1 MANQPDKMKPPQ
13 DKPRVWRLALVN
25 LALYS
30 ADMACAIAGF
40 VLGFGLE
47 VKSWAAVLGFMLL
60 SRWVVFVVRGA
71 WEMQAR
77 KREARHG

>member
-1 MANQPDKMKPPQ
+1 MANQADKMKSPQ
-13 DKPRVWRLALVN
+13 NKPKFWRLALVN

-60 SRWVVFVVRGA
+60 SRWVVFVVRGT
-71 WEMQAR
+71 WELHMR
-77 KREARHG
+77 KREARNG